1 MKEPKLPLQAQIFID
16 HLTIGLDSFDL
27 NFEDYGA
34 TYVNHKEYGVAIMF
48 SQVKIAEHSESCR
61 VKNSIIVSGLGV
73 HFSKEQI
80 FPFSN
85 EQPPSHLAILILSA
99 IVKDTPLQ
107 FICEE
112 CHGS

>member
-1 MKEPKLPLQAQIFID
+1 
-16 HLTIGLDSFDL
+16 
-27 NFEDYGA
+27 
-34 TYVNHKEYGVAIMF
+34 MF

-61 VKNSIIVSGLGV
+61 VNNSIIVSGLGV
-73 HFSKEQI
+73 HFSQEQI

-112 CHGS
+112 CHGT

>member
-48 SQVKIAEHSESCR
+48 SQVKINEHSESCR
-61 VKNSIIVSGLGV
+61 VKNSI
-73 HFSKEQI
+73 
-80 FPFSN
+80 
-85 EQPPSHLAILILSA
+85 
-99 IVKDTPLQ
+99 TPINS
-107 FICEE
+107 F
-112 CHGS
+112 